1 LGIAKNSIFGEALIF
16 FITDSIKIAILL
28 VAIIFF
34 VSFLRSYLP
43 PEKVKKVLANR
54 FEFVGNI
61 LATMIGIVTPFCSC
75 SAVPL
80 FIGFVESGVPL
91 GVTFSYLVSAP
102 MVNEVAAVLLLG
114 LFGWKIALIYVVS
127 GVVIAVVTGVIIGK
141 FKLEGWVEDYVW
153 KIKAG
158 STAVEDTKILAQRI
172 KEARQY
178 TFNLFKNI
186 YPYVLLGV
194 LLGAFIHGY
203 APENFLASLAGKGN
217 IFAVPLA
224 VLLGAFIHGYAPE
237 NFLAS
242 LAGKGNIFAVPLAVL
257 IGVPLYSNAAGTIP
271 IVKALIEKG
280 LPLGTALAF
289 MMAITALSLPEMI
302 ILRKVLKP
310 KLLSVYIAILT
321 VGVIFTGYLF
331 NWVM

>member
-1 LGIAKNSIFGEALIF
+1 MDIFYPINCFSAWVSFSLLGIAKNSIFGEALNF

-186 YPYVLLGV
+186 YPSVLLG
-194 LLGAFIHGY
+194 
-203 APENFLASLAGKGN
+203 
-217 IFAVPLA
+217 

>member
-1 LGIAKNSIFGEALIF
+1 MGIAKNSIFGEALNF

-61 LATMIGIVTPFCSC
+61 LAAMIGIVTPFCSC

-186 YPYVLLGV
+186 YPSVLLG
-194 LLGAFIHGY
+194 
-203 APENFLASLAGKGN
+203 
-217 IFAVPLA
+217 